1 MVTRFLDLLT
11 QFLKPACA
19 RVSFP
24 RNGKKQIL
32 FQVIKKMIKMIVKNY
47 HPVTLLP
54 ICGKIFER
62 LPYNEMIN
70 FYLEIDLISP
80 K

>member
-1 MVTRFLDLLT
+1 MVTRFLDP
-11 QFLKPACA
+11 FLKPACA
-19 RVSFP
+19 WVSFP
-24 RNGKKQIL
+24 WNEKKQIL